1 MDPMTTGCG
10 QWEEHGTSPL
20 GQGMWGRGSHSGLE
34 VGRMSLGMSVAP
46 EVCGRAEPVGA
57 DPGDATVPGL
67 QST

>member
-1 MDPMTTGCG
+1 
-10 QWEEHGTSPL
+10 
-20 GQGMWGRGSHSGLE
+20 
-34 VGRMSLGMSVAP
+34 MSLGMSVAP